1 MSKHLLIFDC
11 DGVIVDSECL
21 ATDVLLDGIR
31 AAGAK
36 IDDHTA
42 YTRFLGRSDETVLR
56 ILRDEF
62 DVELT
67 GPEIALMQERLN
79 ARLRSEL
86 CPTAGVVDAL
96 NSIDQRVC
104 VASSSQPERIRLSL
118 SATGLLGYFEPHI
131 FSASMVANGKP
142 APDLFLHA
150 AAAVV
155 AAPEH
160 CIVIEDSPAGIR
172 AAQSA
177 GMAVLAYHR
186 GSHAALS
193 NLETTVAVLQPD
205 ACFDDMR
212 ALPDLIAEID
222 MRARNSDSAATVSV
236 KEIG

>member
-1 MSKHLLIFDC
+1 MSIRLLIFDC
-11 DGVIVDSECL
+11 DGVLVDSECL

-67 GPEIALMQERLN
+67 APEIALMQECLN

-96 NSIDQRVC
+96 NSIDQRRC
-104 VASSSQPERIRLSL
+104 VASSSQPERIRMSL

-131 FSASMVANGKP
+131 YSASMVANGKP

-150 AAAVV
+150 AAVGV
-155 AAPEH
+155 APEP

-177 GMAVLAYHR
+177 GMAVLAYHG

-193 NLETTVAVLQPD
+193 KLETTVAVLQPD

-212 ALPDLIAEID
+212 ALPGLIAEID
-222 MRARNSDSAATVSV
+222 MRRKTSDSAATVTA
-236 KEIG
+236 KETG